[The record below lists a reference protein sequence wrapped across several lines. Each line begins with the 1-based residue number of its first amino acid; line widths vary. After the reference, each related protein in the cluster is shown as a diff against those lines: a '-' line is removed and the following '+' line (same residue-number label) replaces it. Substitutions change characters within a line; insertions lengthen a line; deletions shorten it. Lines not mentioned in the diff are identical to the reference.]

1 MGENGRQ
8 SAQYDRGA
16 VSRWRP
22 LAVAATLFVLG
33 VACLAASIA
42 PAARAASLP
51 AVIAY
56 EGAGGIGTVQPGDV
70 HSSRLFY
77 APAAGGT
84 DFPSWS
90 PNGQTLA
97 AGVNTPHGLG
107 IVLVDRGS
115 GKVIDAVSLP
125 YLIGPADL
133 DWSPNGKE
141 IAYLCLNPPVL
152 TTPSASQFVPANRY
166 FNVCVL
172 DVITGA
178 SQVVAHST
186 LDEGLPVTGGIISS
200 ASRISW
206 SPTSDEIA
214 IEGERDIAPGDC
226 VGVACGQPD
235 IAIVDVATGAMAALA
250 GSDDF
255 GDPAYSPN
263 GGEIAFT
270 TLPKGGVDVMSAS
283 GGHVRQVVSP
293 ADGGSE
299 PNWSP
304 NGKEL
309 AFQGSGGDLSTVDVN
324 GGDPKEAT
332 DAVAGDPSW
341 VGPITRCTVPKL
353 KGQTLAAAK
362 RLVGLAGCVV
372 GKVTGPKQK
381 RSKLHVVNQKPAAN
395 TDVATGTKVNI
406 QIR

>member
-1 MGENGRQ
+1 MGATGRQ
-8 SAQYDRGA
+8 FTQCHHG
-16 VSRWRP
+16 VFSRWGRVA
-22 LAVAATLFVLG
+22 LAGAFAVLG
-33 VACLAASIA
+33 VVALPASLTSVA
-42 PAARAASLP
+42 TAASLP

-56 EGAGGIGTVQPGDV
+56 EGAGGIGTVQPGSV

-97 AGVNTPHGLG
+97 AGVNTPHSLG
-107 IVLVDRGS
+107 IVVVDRGS

-125 YLIGPADL
+125 DLIGPADL
-133 DWSPNGKE
+133 DWSPDGKE
-141 IAYLCLNPPVL
+141 IAYLCLNPPIL

-172 DVITGA
+172 DVVTG
-178 SQVVAHST
+178 STRVVARST

-206 SPTSDEIA
+206 SPTGDVIA
-214 IEGERDIAPGDC
+214 IAGERDIAAGDC
-226 VGVACGQPD
+226 VGVACGQPN
-235 IAIVDVATGAMAALA
+235 IALVDVATGAMAALA

-255 GDPAYSPN
+255 ADPAYSPN
-263 GGEIAFT
+263 GAEIAVT

-283 GGHVRQVVSP
+283 GAHVRQVVSP
-293 ADGGSE
+293 SDGGSE

-309 AFQGSGGDLSTVDVN
+309 AFQGSSGDLSTVDVN
-324 GGDPKEAT
+324 GDDLKEAT

-353 KGQTLAAAK
+353 KGQSLTAAK
-362 RLVGLAGCVV
+362 RLVALAGCVV
-372 GKVTGPKQK
+372 GKVTGPK
-381 RSKLHVVNQKPAAN
+381 RNRNKLHVVSQKPAAN